1 MSARLLDGKALSL
14 KLQKELK
21 AEIDRLKAET
31 GKVPCFMNL
40 VVGQDASAA
49 SYGRS
54 QKRVAENIGIE
65 YQFSYLPQGI
75 TQKGLLD
82 QIHLLDQNPDIHGIM
97 LHKPVP
103 SGIDF
108 QQAVNA
114 IGADK
119 DLEGMNTANLGKLM
133 LGKTKIFPCTAAGA
147 MALLE
152 SSDVDLAGKDAVVV
166 GRSEIVGKPVQ
177 LMLLEKNV
185 TVTVCHSGTSKAGR
199 LIDHVKRADI
209 LIVAMGR
216 AGFIKGE
223 WVKEG
228 AVVIDV
234 GINDVNGKI
243 TGDVEFDEAQ
253 KRAAFITPV
262 PGGVGPVTAVM
273 LMRNGIEMFQ
283 QHVRKS

>member
-1 MSARLLDGKALSL
+1 MSAHLLDGKALSL
-14 KLQKELK
+14 KLQVELK
-21 AEIDRLKAET
+21 TEIERLKVET
-31 GKVPCFMNL
+31 GKVPRFMNL
-40 VVGQDASAA
+40 VIGQDASAT
-49 SYGRS
+49 SYGKS
-54 QKRVAENIGIE
+54 QKRVAENIGID
-65 YQFSYLPQGI
+65 YQFVYLPHST
-75 TQKGLLD
+75 TQKELLD
-82 QIHLLDQNPDIHGIM
+82 QIHMLDQDPDIHGIM

-119 DLEGMNTANLGKLM
+119 DLEGMNVANLGRLL
-133 LGKTKIFPCTAAGA
+133 LGKTKIFPCTPAGA

-152 SSDVDLAGKDAVVV
+152 SSGVDLAGKDAVIV
-166 GRSEIVGKPVQ
+166 GRSEIVGKPLQ
-177 LMLLEKNV
+177 LMLLEKNA

-199 LIDHVKRADI
+199 LVDHVKRADI
-209 LIVAMGR
+209 LIVAMGK

-234 GINDVNGKI
+234 GINELNGKI
-243 TGDVEFDEAQ
+243 IGDVEFDEAQ

-273 LMRNGIEMFQ
+273 LMRNGIEMFK
-283 QHVRKS
+283 QHLGKS

>member
-1 MSARLLDGKALSL
+1 MSAILLDGKALSL
-14 KLQKELK
+14 KLQAELK
-21 AEIDRLKAET
+21 AEIERLKAET
-31 GKVPCFMNL
+31 GKVPRFMNL
-40 VVGQDASAA
+40 VIGQDASAA
-49 SYGRS
+49 SYGKS
-54 QKRVAENIGIE
+54 QKRVAENLGID
-65 YQFSYLPQGI
+65 YQFSYLPHGI
-75 TQKGLLD
+75 TQKELLD
-82 QIHLLDQNPDIHGIM
+82 QIHMLDQDPDIHGIM

-119 DLEGMNTANLGKLM
+119 DLEGMNVDNLGKLL
-133 LGKTKIFPCTAAGA
+133 LGKTKIIPCTPAGA

-152 SSDVDLAGKDAVVV
+152 SSGVDIAGKDAVIV
-166 GRSEIVGKPVQ
+166 GRSEIVGKPLQ
-177 LMLLEKNV
+177 LLLLEKNA

-199 LIDHVKRADI
+199 LIEHVKRADV
-209 LIVAMGR
+209 LIVAMGKP
-216 AGFIKGE
+216 GFIKGE

-234 GINDVNGKI
+234 GINEVNGKI

-273 LMRNGIEMFQ
+273 LMRNGIEMFKQ
-283 QHVRKS
+283 RSGKS